1 MSVNVIFSFEKIWY
15 LLNRL
20 NHLMV
25 LNNVFSLLKSR
36 SRMSAK
42 KQELEDILHD
52 LELRI
57 EEEEEKCNQLIDER
71 KKFMQTV
78 ADLEEQ

>member
-1 MSVNVIFSFEKIWY
+1 VAVSNIRWREPEKTITSFFIIT
-15 LLNRL
+15 
-20 NHLMV
+20 
-25 LNNVFSLLKSR
+25 
-36 SRMSAK
+36 K

-57 EEEEEKCNQLIDER
+57 EEEEDKCNQLIDER
-71 KKFMQTV
+71 KKFQQTV

>member
-1 MSVNVIFSFEKIWY
+1 MA
-15 LLNRL
+15 R
-20 NHLMV
+20 MV
-25 LNNVFSLLKSR
+25 
-36 SRMSAK
+36 AK

-57 EEEEEKCNQLIDER
+57 EEEEDKCNQLIDER
-71 KKFMQTV
+71 KKFQQTV